1 MHRIAVCRGAAVHL
15 LAARPSNAADQ
26 QAPYQPSG
34 NGIKGQASSLSLAA
48 FGGASTIRKW
58 AKKSSCGARSI
69 VILTAS
75 SSGRTQLRSYRA
87 PEFGARGDFARAQRK
102 LSTKSRTGASHD

>member
-1 MHRIAVCRGAAVHL
+1 LPIGGGDGFHHW
-15 LAARPSNAADQ
+15 DQ

-48 FGGASTIRKW
+48 FGGASTIRKG

-69 VILTAS
+69 VILTPPAVVELNFAHIALANLES
-75 SSGRTQLRSYRA
+75 AAILTMRSIIVS
-87 PEFGARGDFARAQRK
+87 K
-102 LSTKSRTGASHD
+102 N